1 MIWRRRTLVPMDEAL
16 ERLLAEVADVVLDQ
30 GGDWDATFAVL
41 RQRYPGEDLIVPDGP
56 SGDLIRAQVLAI
68 MLLNEYEEPGL
79 GPKVIQTR
87 RDRRRRLV
95 EATKFRN
102 WRLRSTG

>member
-1 MIWRRRTLVPMDEAL
+1 MGNRRRTLVPMDEDL
-16 ERLLAEVADVVLDQ
+16 ERLLADVADVVLEQ

-41 RQRYPGEDLIVPDGP
+41 RQRLRGSDLVIPDGD
-56 SGDLIRAQVLAI
+56 DLMKGQVLAI

-79 GPKVIQTR
+79 GAKVVRAR

-95 EATKFRN
+95 PAAPMRRGWGWRAT
-102 WRLRSTG
+102 G